1 VIRPA
6 ATLVLLR
13 DGAEDLE
20 VFMLQRTAQA
30 VFLGGAYVFPGGAL
44 DPADA
49 DPALL
54 PHVTG
59 LDPDGANAR
68 LQLPGNALA
77 YWIAALRETFEE
89 AGILVALDEAGA
101 PLDEARV
108 AALARHREALNA
120 QRVSFADVLRGERL
134 TLPLAGLAY
143 YQHWITPPR
152 RSRRFDTRFFMA
164 LAPHGQAGA
173 HDNAE
178 TVQSLW
184 IRPSDALA
192 RAKRGEIELAF
203 ATRFVLR
210 DLARFDTAQSAL
222 DYAHALA
229 DVPCN
234 RPCIAQGRDGEKI
247 FRLGDAPYHEIHWAD
262 PGETTSSTYDL
273 VPGVPRVLD
282 PHVTRIVAPN
292 PGMMT
297 GPGTNTYIVGR
308 HERAVIDPGPLV
320 ESHVQ
325 AILQAGEGR
334 IRWILCTHSHRDH
347 SPAAAAL
354 KAHTGAQVVGCRPR
368 HPQRH
373 DTSFAPDVIPHDG
386 EHIALPDCTLR
397 AIHTPGHAS
406 NHVCYLLE
414 DTRMLFTGDH
424 VMQGSTVVIDPPDG
438 DMRAYLASLEAL
450 LALDLAIIAP
460 GHGYLIGEPHRE
472 VSRLIAHRHGREA
485 KVVAAVRNLGDATL
499 EELVLRVYDD
509 VDPRRHA
516 IAARS
521 LYAHLQKLVAEGRV
535 IESGRRYAMAGDTPV
550 PRASRYA

>member
-1 VIRPA
+1 VNRPA

-13 DGAEDLE
+13 DGAKGLE
-20 VFMLQRTAQA
+20 VYMLQRAA
-30 VFLGGAYVFPGGAL
+30 HAAFLGGAYVFPGGAL

-54 PHVTG
+54 PLVTG

-68 LQLPGNALA
+68 LQLSENALA
-77 YWIAALRETFEE
+77 YWIAAVRETFEE

-101 PLDEARV
+101 PLDETRV

-134 TLPLAGLAY
+134 TLPLAALAY

-164 LAPHGQAGA
+164 LAPRGQAGA

-178 TVQSLW
+178 TVHSAW
-184 IRPSDALA
+184 IGPADALA
-192 RAKRGEIELAF
+192 RAERGEIELAF

-222 DYAHALA
+222 DCARALA
-229 DVPCN
+229 EVPCN

-247 FRLGDAPYHEIHWAD
+247 FRLGDAPYHEIHWTD

-273 VPGVPRVLD
+273 APGVPKVLD

-297 GPGTNTYIVGR
+297 GPGTHTYIVGQ

-354 KAHTGAQVVGCRPR
+354 RAQTGARVVGVWPR
-368 HPQRH
+368 HVGRH
-373 DTSFAPDVIPHDG
+373 DTTFAPDVVPREG
-386 EHIALPDCTLR
+386 ERIALTDCTLH
-397 AIHTPGHAS
+397 AIQTPGHAS
-406 NHVCYLLE
+406 NHVCYLVE

-438 DMRAYLASLEAL
+438 DMRAYLASLQAL

-472 VSRLIAHRHGREA
+472 VRRLIAHRLAREA
-485 KVVAAVRNLGDATL
+485 KVVAALEKLGDSTL
-499 EELVLRVYDD
+499 EKLVPRVYED

-516 IAARS
+516 VAARS
-521 LYAHLQKLVAEGRV
+521 LQAHLIKLLAEGRV
-535 IESGRRYAMAGDTPV
+535 MESGRRYAMASHAGAA
-550 PRASRYA
+550 R